1 MLISNRIHGEVWD
14 EIIPFSNFNAPT
26 YVVFFASTQ
35 KKLCSPIF
43 KDLAMALLMYE
54 TSSQNMIPLTH
65 IQLCMSHFM
74 WKSSQPWWNN
84 GQWKRP
90 RSVRFKLIIIW
101 PAHGHHAWLR
111 DFCPSDRF
119 AQDWDDFTHYPVMPW
134 VYVLGASHMVTTQGN
149 DPEHIKDKSRFSST
163 PNKTS
168 RDRRSVSIATLRR
181 YAASRT
187 THH

>member
-1 MLISNRIHGEVWD
+1 M
-14 EIIPFSNFNAPT
+14 F
-26 YVVFFASTQ
+26 FFASTQ

-74 WKSSQPWWNN
+74 WKSSQPWWNS

-163 PNKTS
+163 RIKPPRKT
-168 RDRRSVSIATLRR
+168 DDQLVSQHYDDTQPRGPPIT
-181 YAASRT
+181 SGT
-187 THH
+187 WEDHPPQGQ